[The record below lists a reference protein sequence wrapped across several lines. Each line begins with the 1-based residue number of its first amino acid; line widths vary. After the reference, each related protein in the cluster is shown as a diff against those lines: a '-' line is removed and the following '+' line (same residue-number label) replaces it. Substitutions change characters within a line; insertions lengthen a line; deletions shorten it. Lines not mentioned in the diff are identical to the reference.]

1 MAIDYSKRKSYRRI
15 VAKAKSYDSR
25 GKNSLKSNRER
36 MRNRRKV
43 SKDFF
48 KDPNLGAKQYRA
60 MESSS
65 NPEAEFMKMYIDK
78 KASANTLL
86 RTMENFVYD
95 GDAREG
101 AAGVKM
107 MFGSIKTG
115 KELEADLEREL
126 KKQRRI
132 TRKNTKNKNLRQFYA
147 HSLIGP

>member
-1 MAIDYSKRKSYRRI
+1 
-15 VAKAKSYDSR
+15 
-25 GKNSLKSNRER
+25 
-36 MRNRRKV
+36 
-43 SKDFF
+43 
-48 KDPNLGAKQYRA
+48 
-60 MESSS
+60 
-65 NPEAEFMKMYIDK
+65 MKMYIDK